1 MKRYTLFHL
10 QTPSEEMMEPFDQL
24 LKIADKLLGEN
35 GCPWDRE
42 QTFYSLQPYLLEE
55 THELLEAIDSQ
66 SPEGIAEE
74 LGDVFYAL
82 VFIAKLGEIQ
92 GLFTMAEAL
101 SGVGEKLIRRHPHI
115 FGEVEIASSDD
126 VVKNWEAIKK
136 QEMEGKGRKTILD
149 GIPPSLPALPRCQ
162 KILHKLKRAKSG
174 LFPKVEEVDL
184 NEEEVGERFWRLIAE
199 AESSGVDAE
208 SALRRFTVK
217 IMDSFT
223 KENTGD

>member
-1 MKRYTLFHL
+1 
-10 QTPSEEMMEPFDQL
+10 MMEHFDQL
-24 LKIADKLLGEN
+24 LKIADRLLGEN

-42 QTFYSLQPYLLEE
+42 QTFFSLQPYLLEE

-66 SPEGIAEE
+66 SPELMAEE
-74 LGDVFYAL
+74 LGDVLYAL

-92 GLFTMAEAL
+92 GLFTMADAL
-101 SGVGEKLIRRHPHI
+101 KGVSEKLIRRHPHI
-115 FGEVEIASSDD
+115 FGEAEISSSDD

-162 KILHKLKRAKSG
+162 KILHKLKRAKSA
-174 LFPKVEEVDL
+174 LFPKIEGGALSEEA
-184 NEEEVGERFWRLIAE
+184 VGEGLWRLIAE
-199 AESSGVDAE
+199 AEASGVDAE
-208 SALRRFTVK
+208 SALRRIIAK
-217 IMDSFT
+217 KMDAFT